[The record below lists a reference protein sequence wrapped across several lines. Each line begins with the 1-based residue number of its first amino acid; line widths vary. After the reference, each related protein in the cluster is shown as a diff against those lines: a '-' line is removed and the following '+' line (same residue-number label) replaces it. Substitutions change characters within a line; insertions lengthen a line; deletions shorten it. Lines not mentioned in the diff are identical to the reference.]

1 MPRDINSARR
11 RPLPQYL
18 QHCIEPEDIGVHPE
32 ASDHSVGCVRQNAM
46 NVTLG
51 DAADMDFHIWQAC
64 ALDAVFQGVTGGG
77 EPRRGLDKPVGAF
90 IHALIDAIDRL
101 ALDVGV
107 EYAEMIAVILCMSL
121 KHGVELGGSRR
132 SVDLR
137 FSPTEERQ
145 VGTLHQ

>member
-1 MPRDINSARR
+1 MYVA
-11 RPLPQYL
+11 
-18 QHCIEPEDIGVHPE
+18 
-32 ASDHSVGCVRQNAM
+32 
-46 NVTLG
+46 LG
-51 DAADMDFHIWQAC
+51 DAADMHLYIWQAF
-64 ALDAVFQGVTGGG
+64 ALDAVFQGVTGVG
-77 EPRRGLDKPVGAF
+77 EPRRVHDKPVGAF

-107 EYAEMIAVILCMSL
+107 ENAEMIAVILCMSL
-121 KHGVELGGSRR
+121 KHGVELGGNRR